1 VPAAWYPLGRNRVD
15 LTLKK
20 VASDTFERY
29 RLWMDTRFLDSFV
42 MVVEHGSV
50 AAAARRLNL
59 TDAAVTQRVRALERE
74 IGAKLIG
81 RSGRTVRVTEA
92 GAAILSHAK
101 ILLRGV
107 KDLRS
112 VANEERFS
120 GELSIGSISSA
131 LTGILPALLATL
143 TEKYPLLKLFIT
155 PGSSGELY
163 QKVTSGELDA
173 AVIVEPQVE
182 VPKTCDWTLWREE
195 PFVVLAPR
203 SMKEMNAH
211 RLLETQPFIRYD
223 RNQLG
228 GRLADK
234 YLQMV
239 KIRPQDRYELDSLE
253 AIAVLVD
260 RGLGVSLL
268 PDWAQPWPEGL
279 NLRKIPLPQPF
290 ERRRIG
296 LLWRRS
302 SSRIRLVKALD
313 ANAPRVTDGRR
324 RHQ

>member
-1 VPAAWYPLGRNRVD
+1 
-15 LTLKK
+15 
-20 VASDTFERY
+20 
-29 RLWMDTRFLDSFV
+29 MDTRFLESFV
-42 MVVEHGSV
+42 MVIEHGSV

-59 TDAAVTQRVRALERE
+59 TDAAVTQRVRALEGE
-74 IGAKLIG
+74 IGTKLIA
-81 RSGRTVRVTEA
+81 RSGRTVRATEA
-92 GAAILSHAK
+92 GAAILTHAK
-101 ILLRGV
+101 SLLRGV

-112 VANEERFS
+112 VATEELYS
-120 GELSIGSISSA
+120 GELNLGAVSSA
-131 LTGILPALLATL
+131 LTGILPALLVSVA
-143 TEKYPLLKLFIT
+143 EKYPLLKLFIT
-155 PGSSGELY
+155 PGSSEDLY
-163 QKVTSGELDA
+163 QKTVSGELDA

-182 VPKTCDWTLWREE
+182 LPKTCEWMVWREE

-203 SMKEMNAH
+203 AMKETGAH

-234 YLQMV
+234 YLQKV

-260 RGLGVSLL
+260 RGLGVSLV
-268 PDWAQPWPEGL
+268 PDWAPPWPEGL

-290 ERRRIG
+290 ESRRIG

-302 SSRIRLVKALD
+302 STRIRLVQAL
-313 ANAPRVTDGRR
+313 AAGAPAIGADG
-324 RHQ
+324 HQPRG